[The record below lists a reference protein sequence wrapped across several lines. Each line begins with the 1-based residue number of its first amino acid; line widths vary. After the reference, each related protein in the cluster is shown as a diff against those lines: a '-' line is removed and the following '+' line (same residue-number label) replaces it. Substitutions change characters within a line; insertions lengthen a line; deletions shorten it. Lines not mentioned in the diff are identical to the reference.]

1 MEGLREPL
9 RVDTRLAVRGQMR
22 SVGVRA
28 LKGKRVLCGG
38 QAGALVRGLGRPSCA
53 RGVGCPDVP
62 EAVRDA
68 QGARGLWMSAGLS
81 SGGVGLPVRAHLRG
95 DTTTHNVVTSPTPF
109 P

>member
-1 MEGLREPL
+1 MEELREPL

-22 SVGVRA
+22 SVGVCA
-28 LKGKRVLCGG
+28 LNGKRDLCGG
-38 QAGALVRGLGRPSCA
+38 QACALVRGLGRPSCA

-68 QGARGLWMSAGLS
+68 QGTRGLWMSAGLNS
-81 SGGVGLPVRAHLRG
+81 AGVGLPVRAHLRG
-95 DTTTHNVVTSPTPF
+95 GTTTHNAVPSPTPF